1 MPRAITRHLTTGLFC
16 HHDTCEGIR
25 IMCMA
30 GKFVPRR
37 GFTSLESMCK
47 GFTLHFGGPHLTGG
61 VGGQCI
67 TTIISVATPHPDVD
81 GLCLVTI
88 ISMGLISQGCRRS
101 MPRRLH
107 FDGLHLPAIATA
119 YASPP
124 SFRWATPRRDVDGL
138 PRRMG
143 GPWGPKVP
151 TLGPND
157 RTADLW
163 GGGRRWTHRIQMR
176 SSLLFRVG
184 AEGVHI
190 GSK

>member
-1 MPRAITRHLTTGLFC
+1 MYGPEDYPRRGMPRAITRHLTTGLFC

-67 TTIISVATPHPDVD
+67 TTIISVATPQRDVD

-107 FDGLHLPAIATA
+107 FDGLHLPGMSTG

-124 SFRWATPRRDVDGL
+124 SFRWATPRMSTGFM
-138 PRRMG
+138 PS
-143 GPWGPKVP
+143 
-151 TLGPND
+151 PN
-157 RTADLW
+157 
-163 GGGRRWTHRIQMR
+163 GRA
-176 SSLLFRVG
+176 VG
-184 AEGVHI
+184 AEGAHI

>member
-1 MPRAITRHLTTGLFC
+1 
-16 HHDTCEGIR
+16 
-25 IMCMA
+25 MCMA
-30 GKFVPRR
+30 GKHVPRR
-37 GFTSLESMCK
+37 RLSLNYFLLFSVGFTSPDSMCK
-47 GFTLHFGGPHLTGG
+47 GLPLHFGGPHLTGG

-67 TTIISVATPHPDVD
+67 ATTISVATPHRYVG

-88 ISMGLISQGCRRS
+88 ISIGLISQGCRRIL
-101 MPRRLH
+101 PRSLH
-107 FDGLHLPAIATA
+107 FDGLHLPAMSTG

-124 SFRWATPRRDVDGL
+124 SFRWATPRMDDEGL

-176 SSLLFRVG
+176 ASLLFRVG